1 MKKRTGSMVSYL
13 NMVTRQSTSETGYT
27 VQQIDVTKIIP
38 NQKNFYSITGI
49 EELANSFSVSD
60 QMPPLDVVDNGDGTY
75 RLISGERRLSATLFR
90 IERGEIA
97 HAALPCHVL
106 PAFRQEGSLTAEQM
120 ETLSIIFANNY
131 RQKTTLDQLREVQEL
146 EPIARAI
153 YEDEKAKG
161 ALADDNGKNTPFLEN
176 TNILF
181 SMCGST
187 VSSGSP
193 LTWTFRSE
201 VRASAMPT

>member
-13 NMVTRQSTSETGYT
+13 NTVTRHASTSETGYT

-97 HAALPCHVL
+97 HAELPCHVL
-106 PAFRQEGSLTAEQM
+106 PAFRQEGSLTAERWKPFR
-120 ETLSIIFANNY
+120 LSWPTITGKRPRSTSYVKY
-131 RQKTTLDQLREVQEL
+131 R
-146 EPIARAI
+146 
-153 YEDEKAKG
+153 
-161 ALADDNGKNTPFLEN
+161 N
-176 TNILF
+176 
-181 SMCGST
+181 
-187 VSSGSP
+187 
-193 LTWTFRSE
+193 
-201 VRASAMPT
+201 